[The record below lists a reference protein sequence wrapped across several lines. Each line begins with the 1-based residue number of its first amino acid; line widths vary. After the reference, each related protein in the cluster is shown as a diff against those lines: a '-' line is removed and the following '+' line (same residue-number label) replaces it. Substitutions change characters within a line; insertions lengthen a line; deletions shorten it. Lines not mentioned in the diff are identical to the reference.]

1 MIISDL
7 RKKEDQIG
15 ISWYNFERP
24 FRMIFFRFRVA
35 FEFFWYCIRR
45 PHRNGH
51 RIHSPFL
58 FAYLQEVV
66 YSKALEDSS
75 LSAIRLLKYTL
86 SESKE
91 IVSVADFG
99 AGSHSLKHSQRKV
112 SDISKRSSITHKYGK
127 LLYRTVGYFKSEI
140 IIELGTCLGFGSMY
154 LASGNNKSKLFTME
168 GSEELVKKSKE
179 NFSQMKMDRITV
191 VPGNFDDTLSS
202 VFAKQPRVDLFFID
216 GNHRKTA
223 VLNYFRQCLPYVTD
237 DSVLIVDD
245 IRWSEEMLEAWREI
259 CNHQTVTLSLDLFR
273 LGIVFF
279 NHKLKK
285 QHFKIYY

>member
-1 MIISDL
+1 MIISDPG
-7 RKKEDQIG
+7 KKEDQIG

-24 FRMIFFRFRVA
+24 IRMILFRFRVA
-35 FEFFWYCIRR
+35 FEFFWYSIRR

-58 FAYLQEVV
+58 FAYLQKVI

-75 LSAIRLLKYTL
+75 LSAIQALKYKL
-86 SESKE
+86 SKSKE
-91 IVSVADFG
+91 IVSIADFG
-99 AGSHSLKHSQRKV
+99 AGSHSLKHSQRKI
-112 SDISKRSSITHKYGK
+112 SDIARRSSIPHKYGK

-154 LASGNNKSKLFTME
+154 LASGNEKSNLFTIE
-168 GSEELVKKSKE
+168 GSGELVKKSQE
-179 NFSQMKMDRITV
+179 NFRQMKMDRIAV
-191 VPGNFDDTLSS
+191 IPGNFDDTLSS

-216 GNHRKTA
+216 GNHRKAA

-237 DSVLIVDD
+237 GSVLIVDD
-245 IRWSEEMLEAWREI
+245 IRWSEEMVEAWREI
-259 CNHQTVTLSLDLFR
+259 CNDQTVTLSLDLFR